1 MHALLFRA
9 GCGQKL
15 DRKGSNNV
23 WLGQDEK
30 NVSAKLSEESY
41 RNVFMKIVTK
51 EMRVR
56 RCLAIA
62 SAQF

>member
-1 MHALLFRA
+1 M
-9 GCGQKL
+9 
-15 DRKGSNNV
+15 